1 MTNYS
6 FEITEPEIQSVKD
19 LLQKMF
25 CALPME
31 VIEDAVGDTMLYM
44 LTSHR
49 GYKITSGNLFA
60 LSKFKLYKEKQKVST
75 ISTFEPNQEDI
86 LEDASFDTSTLV
98 KEGTLDYLIESV
110 ANRKDVLPRDI
121 DIFKRAVVSGEPVK
135 EIANKENLALSP
147 TYRIIKRVKKK
158 IREEKQKTL

>member
-1 MTNYS
+1 MPNYS
-6 FEITEPEIQSVKD
+6 FEITETEIQSVKD

-25 CALPME
+25 CALPTE

-44 LTSHR
+44 LSSQR

-75 ISTFEPNQEDI
+75 IATFEPNQENI
-86 LEDASFDTSTLV
+86 LEEADYDTSTIV
-98 KEGTLDYLIESV
+98 KEGTLENLIESV
-110 ANRKDVLPRDI
+110 ANRKDVIPRDI
-121 DIFKRAVVSGEPVK
+121 DIFKRAVISGEPVK
-135 EIANKENLALSP
+135 EIAENENLALSP

-158 IREEKQKTL
+158 IREEKQKTE